1 MRVFLYF
8 ALILSSISTLKA
20 QGQGWL
26 GPVTKNAVKP
36 NSSSSSSSA
45 LVVRIRDKCDP
56 VTFNLALQDPNA
68 CVGDGNVTFDAF
80 IAELTEDQKVGAWRF
95 NPDNTDGILGQQIRL
110 ESRGG
115 ETHTFTKVDQFGG
128 GFIAFLNALSGNTE
142 PAHECGAVA
151 ADGSIIPDTKLL
163 FVPVGKVIEPDK
175 TGLEPL
181 SGGEHKFQC
190 CIHPWM
196 RLTVN
201 VKDWNQGTDGG
212 TGK

>member
-8 ALILSSISTLKA
+8 ALILSSISTPKA
-20 QGQGWL
+20 QSQGWL
-26 GPVTKNAVKP
+26 GPVTKDAVKP
-36 NSSSSSSSA
+36 SNSSSSSNA

-56 VTFNLALQDPNA
+56 ATFNAAVPDS

-95 NPDNTDGILGQQIRL
+95 NPDNTDGKAGQQIRL

-115 ETHTFTKVDQFGG
+115 ETHTFTNVTQFGG
-128 GFIAFLNALSGNTE
+128 GFVALLNTLSGTPT
-142 PAHECGAVA
+142 PAPECGVVA
-151 ADGSIIPDTKLL
+151 TDGSIVPNAELL
-163 FVPVGKVIEPDK
+163 FVPAGAVIGPNYSVLK
-175 TGLEPL
+175 PL
-181 SGGEHKFQC
+181 SGREQKFQC

-201 VKDWNQGTDGG
+201 AKGGNEGTNGSK
-212 TGK
+212 GK